1 MNAAP
6 PIFQIPPSTDAAPL
20 SLPANAPA
28 AAPASIADAKSQSF
42 AGLSR
47 KPAAGR
53 RTRVGRTRP
62 TLLPHAAAH
71 CRWSAILRR
80 LRQLRPQRRG
90 RRQPANPSTLNP
102 VQPTVHPRRWLPWRN
117 RRESLRRVAMSR
129 RRRRPRHRD
138 PTSIGLPMRRLTV
151 RLPRQAQH
159 QHQPMPRLSF
169 PRRPR
174 SRLRQS
180 RPRQPQRSRY
190 PQ

>member
-1 MNAAP
+1 MQHHPSFKFRPAP
-6 PIFQIPPSTDAAPL
+6 TRRL
-20 SLPANAPA
+20 SACRQTRRRRLLRQLRTPNHSLSP
-28 AAPASIADAKSQSF
+28 
-42 AGLSR
+42 GLSR

-53 RTRVGRTRP
+53 PTRVGRTRS
-62 TLLPHAAAH
+62 TLLPQAAAH

-80 LRQLRPQRRG
+80 LRQLRPRRRS

-102 VQPTVHPRRWLPWRN
+102 VRPTVHPRRWLPWRN
-117 RRESLRRVAMSR
+117 RRESRRRVAMP
-129 RRRRPRHRD
+129 RRRPRHRD
-138 PTSIGLPMRRLTV
+138 PASIGLPMRRPTV